1 MSGLTNSEFYSTT
14 WTEGATVIV
23 TPYPGLAS
31 YTDVNFA
38 KSFWAS
44 ARPTAS
50 GARSQPAASGA
61 SSQPAASGASATPS
75 SAAFRDQVPKLA
87 ALGAASVA
95 GALAWLVL

>member
-38 KSFWAS
+38 QSFWAS
-44 ARPTAS
+44 ARPSTS

-75 SAAFRDQVPKLA
+75 SAASRNQVAKLA